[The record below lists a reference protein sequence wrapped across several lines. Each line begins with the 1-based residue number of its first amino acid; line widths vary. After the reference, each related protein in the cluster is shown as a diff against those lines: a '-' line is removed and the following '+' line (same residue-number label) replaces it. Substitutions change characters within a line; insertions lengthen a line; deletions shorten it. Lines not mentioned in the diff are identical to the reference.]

1 MGVLDIFEERGFIAE
16 MTHPAE
22 LRGALEKGP
31 VTCYIGFDPTASS
44 LHVGSL
50 VPIMSLAHMQRN
62 GHLPIALMG
71 GGTGLVGDPSGKTEM
86 RKLITVEAVNENVK
100 GIKSQ
105 LARFIDF
112 DEGRAVLANNADWLL
127 QIRYIEFLRDIGK
140 HFSVNR
146 MIKAESYKM
155 RLDSEEGLSFIEF
168 NYMLLQAYD
177 FLKLFDNH
185 NCVLQM
191 GGSDQWGNIV
201 AGIDLVRR
209 MRNQPVYGLTF
220 PLITTSSGAKMGKTA
235 AGAVW
240 LDADRTSPY
249 EYFQYWVNT
258 HDDDVARFLA
268 LFTFLPMDEINM
280 VKSLGGADLNA
291 AKTVLAFEATAIAH
305 GQEEAIKAH
314 QATIENFGVRNIP
327 KELLP
332 TSKVSRDVSLE
343 AFSASISGIPHTE
356 LALSAFK
363 EGIPA
368 IDLFNTTGLAQSKG
382 AARRLIQQGGCY
394 INGERIDSVD
404 CQVTADDIKDGEI
417 VLRAGKKKYHTI
429 KITA

>member
-1 MGVLDIFEERGFIAE
+1 
-16 MTHPAE
+16 
-22 LRGALEKGP
+22 
-31 VTCYIGFDPTASS
+31 
-44 LHVGSL
+44 
-50 VPIMSLAHMQRN
+50 
-62 GHLPIALMG
+62 
-71 GGTGLVGDPSGKTEM
+71 
-86 RKLITVEAVNENVK
+86 
-100 GIKSQ
+100 
-105 LARFIDF
+105 
-112 DEGRAVLANNADWLL
+112 
-127 QIRYIEFLRDIGK
+127 
-140 HFSVNR
+140 
-146 MIKAESYKM
+146 
-155 RLDSEEGLSFIEF
+155 
-168 NYMLLQAYD
+168 
-177 FLKLFDNH
+177 
-185 NCVLQM
+185 
-191 GGSDQWGNIV
+191 
-201 AGIDLVRR
+201 
-209 MRNQPVYGLTF
+209 
-220 PLITTSSGAKMGKTA
+220 
-235 AGAVW
+235 
-240 LDADRTSPY
+240 
-249 EYFQYWVNT
+249 
-258 HDDDVARFLA
+258 
-268 LFTFLPMDEINM
+268 MDEINM